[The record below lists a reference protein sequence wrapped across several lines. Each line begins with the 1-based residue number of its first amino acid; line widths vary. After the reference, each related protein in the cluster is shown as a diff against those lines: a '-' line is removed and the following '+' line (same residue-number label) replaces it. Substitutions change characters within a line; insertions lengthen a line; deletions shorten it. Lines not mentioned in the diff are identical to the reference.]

1 MLVVHYFYKLQN
13 MPSLDFGRKTGSMKH
28 EPAHRAASDFSWIL
42 ATLWWYGKCELLY
55 QTSKT
60 DQSKGGTWEE
70 EGKEKSNQS
79 FQTDSVQ
86 HHTAP
91 RGVVPA
97 SQTSIFVSIS
107 RESSNLHLEL
117 LTREKLEGGSSLEN
131 SARRQLT
138 EVISTSNFVLN
149 LRASVC

>member
-1 MLVVHYFYKLQN
+1 MSQLTEQLQISHEFWQLCGGMVNVSCCIRHPKLINQKVVL
-13 MPSLDFGRKTGSMKH
+13 
-28 EPAHRAASDFSWIL
+28 
-42 ATLWWYGKCELLY
+42 
-55 QTSKT
+55 
-60 DQSKGGTWEE
+60 
-70 EGKEKSNQS
+70 EKKKAKKNSNQS

-91 RGVVPA
+91 PRRVVPA